1 MSGSEIVENKE
12 IRQKI
17 IQYLSEQDE
26 PVTLHQLSEHLQ
38 MKESQEYTR
47 LARLVAAMDND
58 REIVISGAGTMHLP
72 LTGQTLEGSFRQNKK
87 GFGFV
92 RVEESEND
100 IFVGKFDTFGAMNQD
115 TVKVLVKK
123 EGDDVKNV
131 NPAGQIIAIV
141 ERKNTRLT
149 GEFTLLDDRTKR
161 ETGFIGTVRPL
172 NKGCEN
178 MECFISAEGLHP
190 VNGEIV
196 VCDINKFPNSDQP
209 LRVEAVVNKIIG
221 SKDAPGSDILAVLS
235 MFDIPSEFPEDVQKE
250 ANLVPEDITDQDREG
265 RTDYRDEMTI
275 TIDGAESKD
284 LDDAVSLNMLANGNY
299 QLGVHIADVS
309 YYVTEGSGIDQE
321 AYERGTSVY
330 LTDRVVPMLP
340 QRLSNGICSLNEG
353 QERLAMSCVMEI
365 NDSGHI
371 LDYKIGPSLIRS
383 DHRMTYDDV
392 NAIVEKDDP
401 ALSEKYSDIVDLLHN
416 MAELHRRLEQM
427 RHRRGAIDFDR
438 PEAKIIVDD
447 EGHPI
452 DIKVRDRGVAER
464 MIESF
469 MLAAN
474 ETVAREYTKRHL
486 PMMYRVHEH
495 PEEDRIK
502 DFKIFAQA
510 LGVNIPS
517 TDGKVMPKDLQKT
530 LADVEGKPVKPVIQ
544 MMMLRS
550 MQQAKYAVDPLGHY
564 GLAAP
569 DYTHFTSPIRR
580 YPDLTVHRLIR
591 KYLTEVPDN
600 DTQEKWAE
608 QIAENAEHSSTM
620 ERRSIDA
627 EREVDSMKKSEFM
640 VDKIGETFD
649 AIISSITGFGMFV
662 ELENTVEGLIH
673 ISTLKEDYFNF
684 DQDHLLLIGERTGK
698 IYRIGEPIKVK
709 LIDADP
715 ESRQIDFQLV
725 DENGNA
731 PSNHK
736 RSNNHGHANQKGAG
750 KHGSRGGHGRNQHG
764 QRSNH
769 SSQRKGGKPRRK
781 R

>member
-1 MSGSEIVENKE
+1 MENQE
-12 IRQKI
+12 IRKQI
-17 IQYLSEQDE
+17 IQYLSEATA
-26 PVTLHQLSEHLQ
+26 PVTLREVSEHLQ
-38 MKESQEYTR
+38 MQESQDYTR

-58 REIVISGAGTMHLP
+58 REIVINGAGTLHLP

-92 RVEESEND
+92 RVEESESD

-123 EGDDVKNV
+123 EGDDVKNI
-131 NPAGQIIAIV
+131 NPAGQIVAIV

-149 GEFTLLDDRTKR
+149 GEFKLLDDRTKR
-161 ETGFIGTVRPL
+161 QTGFIGTVHPL

-178 MECFISAEGLHP
+178 MECFISADGLHP

-196 VCDINKFPNSDQP
+196 VCDITKFPDSEQP
-209 LRVEAVVNKIIG
+209 MRVEAVVNKIIG
-221 SKDAPGSDILAVLS
+221 AKDAPGSDILAVLS
-235 MFDIPSEFPEDVQKE
+235 MFDIPSEFPEDVQAE
-250 ANLVPEDITDQDREG
+250 ADLVPEEITDQDREG
-265 RTDYRDEMTI
+265 RTDYRDELTI

-284 LDDAVSLNMLANGNY
+284 LDDAVSLRKLANSNY
-299 QLGVHIADVS
+299 LLGVHIADVS
-309 YYVTEGSGIDQE
+309 YYVTEGSNIDQE
-321 AYERGTSVY
+321 AYARGTSVY

-353 QERLAMSCVMEI
+353 QERLTMSCVMEI
-365 NDSGHI
+365 DPSGKTV
-371 LDYKIGPSLIRS
+371 DYQIGPSLIRS
-383 DHRMTYDDV
+383 NHRMTYDDV
-392 NAIVEKDDP
+392 NAIIEKEDTE
-401 ALSEKYSDIVDLLHN
+401 LSAKYADIVELLHH

-427 RHRRGAIDFDR
+427 RHRRGAIDFDT
-438 PEAKIIVDD
+438 PEAKIIVDQD
-447 EGHPI
+447 GHPI
-452 DIKVRDRGVAER
+452 DIQVRDRGIAER

-495 PEEDRIK
+495 PEDDRIK
-502 DFKIFAQA
+502 EFKIFAQA
-510 LGVNIPS
+510 LGVNVPS
-517 TDGKVMPKDLQKT
+517 TDGKVTPKDLQQT
-530 LADVEGKPVKPVIQ
+530 LNDIEGKSVKPVIQ

-591 KYLTEVPDN
+591 KYLTNVPDEG
-600 DTQEKWAE
+600 TQEEWAE

-627 EREVDSMKKSEFM
+627 EREVDSMKKSEYM

-662 ELENTVEGLIH
+662 ELPNTVEGLVH

-715 ESRQIDFQLV
+715 ETRQIDFQLV
-725 DENGNA
+725 DENGHTT
-731 PSNHK
+731 SNSQRSRNKQHDSHRQGDKHRSGRGNNRSK
-736 RSNNHGHANQKGAG
+736 RSNQSSRQRNGALA
-750 KHGSRGGHGRNQHG
+750 K
-764 QRSNH
+764 
-769 SSQRKGGKPRRK
+769 RK